1 MKKAAITLIGLFLLI
16 LSACGTS
23 EKSTAD
29 GSEKETKDT
38 FTYESETGPVEV
50 PSDPQRVVVLASYAG
65 DVLSLG
71 VNIVGVDEWAKS
83 SPVLADKLQDAETVS
98 EDDVEK
104 ILELKPDLIIAADTT
119 KNLDKF
125 KEIAPTVTYT
135 YNKVDYLTQH
145 VEIGKLLNKGD
156 EAQQW
161 VDDFKERAKTAGD
174 DIKAKIGE
182 DATVTVMESYD
193 KGMGVLGDSWGRG
206 TEILYQEMG
215 LAMPDKVKEM
225 TEKEGYTMISSEVL
239 PEYVGDYL
247 VISEYSDQD
256 NSYQD
261 TELFKEIPAVKE
273 GHVLTADAN
282 AFLFNDALTLD
293 YQLDFFKEQFLK

>member
-1 MKKAAITLIGLFLLI
+1 MKKAAIALIGLFLLI

-29 GSEKETKDT
+29 SSEKETKDT
-38 FTYESETGPVEV
+38 FTYESETGPIEV

-83 SPVLADKLQDAETVS
+83 SPVLSDKLKDAETVS

-125 KEIAPTVTYT
+125 KEMAPTVTYT

-161 VDDFKERAKTAGD
+161 VDDFKERAKTTGD
-174 DIKAKIGE
+174 EIKAKIGE

-293 YQLDFFKEQFLK
+293 YQLDFFEEQLLK